1 MIAYL
6 RLFSNNETITYSHTM
21 SFHGVSSAFC
31 KHWIC
36 RDRTFM

>member
-6 RLFSNNETITYSHTM
+6 QLFSNNETNTYSHIV
-21 SFHGVSSAFC
+21 SFHVVSSAFC

-36 RDRTFM
+36 YDRAFM